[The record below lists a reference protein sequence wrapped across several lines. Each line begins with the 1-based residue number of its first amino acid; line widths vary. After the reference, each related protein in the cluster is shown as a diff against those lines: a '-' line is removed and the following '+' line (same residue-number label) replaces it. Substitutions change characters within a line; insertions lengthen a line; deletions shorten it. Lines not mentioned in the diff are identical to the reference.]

1 MASRA
6 KVFRF
11 SAPDTIEIAYN
22 HYDGYPEG
30 LGDNLEKYY
39 KDNTEVADLIGG
51 GSWSG
56 MSDEDGKVEYYDGG
70 RPDIIKD
77 ENKDEL
83 LFKLADE
90 VMSVGYAYMW
100 DGERWFAYTPENK
113 ESFVQ
118 DVARDI
124 GHDINTDDMMMET
137 YQRKWKK
144 FIN

>member
-51 GSWSG
+51 GNWSG
-56 MSDEDGKVEYYDGG
+56 ISDEDGEVEYYGDS
-70 RPDIIKD
+70 PDIIKD

-90 VMSVGYAYMW
+90 VMSVGYAYMC
-100 DGERWFAYTPENK
+100 DGERWFAYTPKNK

-124 GHDINTDDMMMET
+124 GHGINTDDMMMET

>member
-22 HYDGYPEG
+22 HYDGYPDG
-30 LGDNLEKYY
+30 LGSTLRKHYT
-39 KDNTEVADLIGG
+39 DNTKVADLIGG
-51 GSWSG
+51 GNWSG
-56 MSDEDGKVEYYDGG
+56 ISDEDGEVEYYNEK
-70 RPDIIKD
+70 PDIISDK
-77 ENKDEL
+77 NMDEL

-100 DGERWFAYTPENK
+100 DGEKWFDYTPKNK
-113 ESFVQ
+113 ESFVT
-118 DVARDI
+118 DVARDM
-124 GHDINTDDMMMET
+124 GYDINTDDMMMET

>member
-22 HYDGYPEG
+22 HYDGYPDG
-30 LGDNLEKYY
+30 LGSTLRKHYT
-39 KDNTEVADLIGG
+39 DNTKVADLIGG
-51 GSWSG
+51 GNWSG
-56 MSDEDGKVEYYDGG
+56 ISDEDGEVEYYGDS
-70 RPDIIKD
+70 PDIIKD

-100 DGERWFAYTPENK
+100 DGERWFAYTPKNK

-118 DVARDI
+118 DVARDM
-124 GHDINTDDMMMET
+124 GYDINTDDMMMET